1 MSEPSDAGS
10 PADPIGREPGARADR
25 EAGAGGDE
33 KSDDDR
39 GTPDLSRITDRLEGP
54 TGVIAVVALVLG
66 VVVLFYTLRVARDFF
81 LPVVVAVLLNYLLS
95 PVVRRLE
102 DFGLRPPLGAAV
114 VVLGFLVVTGTGF
127 YHLSGPAS
135 DWLERAPE
143 TLRRAEYELR
153 ELARPV
159 EQVQQAAEQVE
170 EAAGGGEDQ
179 DDVQVDDSSVSQELL
194 GGTWRLFAAGAIV
207 LLLLYFLLASGD
219 TFLRKLTAVLPRRR
233 DRRRLVEI
241 TRSLESDLSTYL
253 LTWVAINLGLGVVV
267 AGALH
272 LLEMPSPLLWG
283 LVAAVLNFIPYVGPI
298 VGISVVGLVALV
310 SLDGTWNVLA
320 PPLAYAVVN
329 TIEGSFVTPVVMGRQ
344 LRLHPA
350 VIFLGLL
357 FWGWL
362 WGIPGALLAVPLIA
376 ALKIFCDHVPVLRPV
391 GEFLSR

>member
-1 MSEPSDAGS
+1 MTESSDAAATGGS
-10 PADPIGREPGARADR
+10 AERDRADHDGDAPDGGPGA
-25 EAGAGGDE
+25 
-33 KSDDDR
+33 
-39 GTPDLSRITDRLEGP
+39 PDLSRITDRVEGP
-54 TGVIAVVALVLG
+54 VGVIALVAVVLG
-66 VVVLFYTLRVARDFF
+66 IVALFYTLRVARDFF
-81 LPVVVAVLLNYLLS
+81 LPVVIAVLLDYLLS
-95 PVVRRLE
+95 PVVRRLG
-102 DFGLRPPLGAAV
+102 DVGLRPPLGAAV

-127 YHLSGPAS
+127 YHLSGPAA
-135 DWLERAPE
+135 DWLDRAPQ

-159 EQVQQAAEQVE
+159 EQVQEAAEQVE
-170 EAAGGGEDQ
+170 DAAGGNGDGEN
-179 DDVQVDDSSVSQELL
+179 VEVDDSSVSQALL
-194 GGTWRLFAAGAIV
+194 GGTWRLFAAAAIV

-219 TFLRKLTAVLPRRR
+219 TFLRKLTSVLPRRR
-233 DRRRLVEI
+233 DRRRVVEI

-253 LTWVAINLGLGVVV
+253 LTWVAINAGLGVVV

-272 LLEMPSPLLWG
+272 LLGMPAPLLWG
-283 LVAAVLNFIPYVGPI
+283 LVAAVLNFVPYVGPI
-298 VGISVVGLVALV
+298 VGISVVAVVALV
-310 SLDGTWNVLA
+310 SFDGTWSVLA
-320 PPLAYAVVN
+320 PPLAYTVVN